1 MNVNSALNT
10 GLQGIQKGMEGVEKA
25 AAQIVRGGVDG
36 AAGSN
41 ANLIEPI
48 VELKLYERSVEASAQ
63 IVKTADEVLGTL
75 LDTMA

>member
-1 MNVNSALNT
+1 MNVNSVLNT
-10 GLQGIQKGMEGVEKA
+10 GLQGVQSGVEGVQKA
-25 AAQIVRGGVDG
+25 ASQIVRSGQDG

-41 ANLIEPI
+41 SDVVEPI